1 MSSEERA
8 ERLLSQLQQW
18 AMEAVERPRDERE
31 HFIAEVAGR
40 YYEDAVKNGR
50 SVSQA
55 SAWRD
60 SVGEW
65 LRELVDVIETSG
77 GATGGHG

>member
-1 MSSEERA
+1 VSSEERA
-8 ERLLSQLQQW
+8 ERLLRQLQQW

-40 YYEDAVKNGR
+40 YYEDAVKNGL
-50 SVSQA
+50 SASQA

-65 LRELVDVIETSG
+65 LRQLVDVIETSG